1 MKKILKKL
9 ISFIFR
15 DRLIHDT
22 ENKKTNKQK
31 TEIEDNFFNG
41 SPLSSKRISF
51 LGKLFMKNS
60 KEMAFFSLTCEPKW
74 VMLLHP

>member
-15 DRLIHDT
+15 DRLVHDT

-31 TEIEDNFFNG
+31 TEIEDIISLMIVHFHQKEF
-41 SPLSSKRISF
+41 LS
-51 LGKLFMKNS
+51 LGNCS
-60 KEMAFFSLTCEPKW
+60 
-74 VMLLHP
+74 